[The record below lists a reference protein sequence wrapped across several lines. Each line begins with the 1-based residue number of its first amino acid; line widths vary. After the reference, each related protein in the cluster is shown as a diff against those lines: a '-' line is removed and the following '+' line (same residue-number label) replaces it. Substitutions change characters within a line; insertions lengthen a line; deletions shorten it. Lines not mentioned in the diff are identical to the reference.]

1 MYLASRLSI
10 FKHKKEVIMSQVHF
24 SIKKLISKRAKF
36 YAREKGI
43 SLTSARLKL
52 AEKYSFQDL
61 HELTKVIKENSYDLR
76 LYKLAFQF
84 QYPEELLIQD
94 DVFNDI
100 YFYLEDY
107 WSGEIASMNAY
118 DFELYF
124 EDVQIEK
131 YDENRG
137 ILSLNTDLSFSG
149 TPDSER
155 MYSGHEIFAKVNIM
169 LNRVG
174 DFWEFN
180 NEESEIVSA
189 YNNTELPGFYNDD
202 Y

>member
-1 MYLASRLSI
+1 
-10 FKHKKEVIMSQVHF
+10 MSQVHF

-43 SLTSARLKL
+43 LLTSARLEL

-61 HELTKVIKENSYDLR
+61 HELTKVINENRYDLR

-84 QYPEELLIQD
+84 QYPEDLLMQD
-94 DVFNDI
+94 DVFYSI
-100 YFYLEDY
+100 YSYLEDC
-107 WSGEIASMNAY
+107 WSGEIASMNVY
-118 DFELYF
+118 GFELDF
-124 EDVQIEK
+124 KDVQIEK

-155 MYSGHEIFAKVNIM
+155 MYSGHEFFAKVNII

-189 YNNTELPGFYNDD
+189 YNNTELPGFYDDD